1 MSAHVWVAQS
11 GRDDVGIVIAAEL
24 AQHKDGVLPALA
36 VSKFLN
42 LGYRVN
48 GLGGVFVCGDMSVAL
63 GLLLAAAVPAD
74 LAVDDA
80 GRAFV
85 VARTSSSVE
94 SRVAAPG
101 EAFGSWRTLLR
112 TRRAQRPVRAAVAAD
127 GSGVIAL
134 QSGAPPQRR
143 VRVVGFDARGRVGR
157 SRVVSRGRRADLAA
171 LAVARGGAA
180 VVVWFRHRPD
190 GRWRLEA
197 AVREPGAA
205 VFGSPRAVSP
215 LQRLPCCTAVAAAIG
230 ERGDAVVTWRS
241 TLRPAAWAALR
252 ARGAPFRPPQRLA
265 PESSDAPRVA
275 IGADGTAAVIYSLQR
290 VPLRPGDGLR
300 LHRASRGGPF
310 GAAEIVNPGGGVT
323 LGNVTVTRAGR
334 TAVAWIEPAGAQVRL
349 SEAGPRMPVGAG
361 AVLGANAAPR
371 APAVAVD
378 DDGRAVVAWAERAPS
393 RRSVD
398 ERAVA
403 ATRPA
408 PGRGLR
414 RARGARPDV
423 ADR

>member
-1 MSAHVWVAQS
+1 M
-11 GRDDVGIVIAAEL
+11 G
-24 AQHKDGVLPALA
+24 
-36 VSKFLN
+36 
-42 LGYRVN
+42 
-48 GLGGVFVCGDMSVAL
+48 VAL

-74 LAVDDA
+74 LAVDQA

-85 VARTSSSVE
+85 VARTPSSVA
-94 SRVAAPG
+94 SRVAAPSA
-101 EAFGSWRTLLR
+101 AFGSWRTLVR

-127 GSGVIAL
+127 GAGVIAL
-134 QSGAPPQRR
+134 QGGTPPRRR

-157 SRVVSRGRRADLAA
+157 TRVVSRGRRADLAA

-205 VFGSPRAVSP
+205 VFGSPAAVSP
-215 LQRLPCCTAVAAAIG
+215 LQRLPCCSAVAAAIG

-252 ARGAPFRPPQRLA
+252 AGGAQFRRPQRLA

-275 IGADGTAAVIYSLQR
+275 MGADGTAAVMYSLQR
-290 VPLRPGDGLR
+290 VPLRDDDGLR
-300 LHRASRGGPF
+300 LHRAPRGGPF

-323 LGNVTVTRAGR
+323 LGDLTVTPAGR
-334 TAVAWIEPAGAQVRL
+334 TAVAWLDPAAAQVGM
-349 SEAGPRMPVGAG
+349 SEAGPRTPLGAA
-361 AVLGANAAPR
+361 AVLGADAAPR

-378 DDGRAVVAWAERAPS
+378 DDGRAVVAWASRAPS
-393 RRSVD
+393 RPFVT

-403 ATRPA
+403 ATRPGPAAAFGAPVALGA
-408 PGRGLR
+408 PGRIAAPRVVRLGP
-414 RARGARPDV
+414 GAGAFVLWTGTGERLDALTVTRLP
-423 ADR
+423 

>member
-1 MSAHVWVAQS
+1 M
-11 GRDDVGIVIAAEL
+11 
-24 AQHKDGVLPALA
+24 
-36 VSKFLN
+36 
-42 LGYRVN
+42 
-48 GLGGVFVCGDMSVAL
+48 
-63 GLLLAAAVPAD
+63 
-74 LAVDDA
+74 
-80 GRAFV
+80 
-85 VARTSSSVE
+85 
-94 SRVAAPG
+94 
-101 EAFGSWRTLLR
+101 
-112 TRRAQRPVRAAVAAD
+112 
-127 GSGVIAL
+127 
-134 QSGAPPQRR
+134 
-143 VRVVGFDARGRVGR
+143 RVVGFDARGRVGR
-157 SRVVSRGRRADLAA
+157 PRVVSRGRRADLAA

-252 ARGAPFRPPQRLA
+252 AAGARFRPPQRLA

-300 LHRASRGGPF
+300 LHRAPRGGPF

-378 DDGRAVVAWAERAPS
+378 DDGRAVVAWAARAPS
-393 RRSVD
+393 RRSLD

-403 ATRPA
+403 ATRSALAAGFGA
-408 PGRGLR
+408 PVAL
-414 RARGARPDV
+414 GAPWPD
-423 ADR
+423 R